1 MIGELA
7 YGSGS
12 HREDVVK
19 VGVLAGSLLAALFA
33 AVLLRIRNRH
43 YRAVCQA
50 ESTDSDRD
58 GVPDVYQSKEPTGG
72 GAA

>member
-1 MIGELA
+1 
-7 YGSGS
+7 
-12 HREDVVK
+12 
-19 VGVLAGSLLAALFA
+19 LLAALFA